1 MIQGAPRL
9 EGRFFAFYGSFLLR
23 EETKKTPGLLA
34 ERLNFVVDGRG
45 YSPSPPPL
53 IGSALS
59 PSPSPPPST
68 SSPASFSP
76 EGRDSGSAPP
86 QPTKATAYTTAVH
99 VTISFFII
107 LRNRFSGTAAV
118 PDLLG
123 PKNEIDKPKNGKIR
137 LFLAV
142 FAIPCRLSGRHR
154 PTVMLW

>member
-23 EETKKTPGLLA
+23 QETKKTPGLLA

-45 YSPSPPPL
+45 YSPSPPPV